1 LDACPHISCNFEME
15 QFSKGDGKDPLI
27 LFLAKFKFVKEC
39 GHGIFTIFMG
49 IRLPE
54 ILLFDRSKV
63 VRVEISQI
71 ERGIDPVR

>member
-1 LDACPHISCNFEME
+1 ME

>member
-1 LDACPHISCNFEME
+1 M
-15 QFSKGDGKDPLI
+15 DPLI
-27 LFLAKFKFVKEC
+27 LFLAKFKFVKER
-39 GHGIFTIFMG
+39 GHGMFMVFMG

-54 ILLFDRSKV
+54 ISLFDRSKV